1 MQLLNV
7 LQDALF
13 LVDRQGNIQVA
24 NQVAEHFFDYAQGE
38 LLGKPIEILIPARFR
53 QQHVRQREAF
63 SAHPHS
69 RGMGSTRGLVAMRR
83 DGTEFPVD
91 ISLSPFETA
100 TGFYVCAIVRD
111 MTRFYQQEEALR
123 TSQERF
129 ALAVRG
135 SNDGIWDWN
144 VLTGEVFY
152 SDRFKE
158 LIGYEDQQ
166 FPNIF
171 ASFESHLHPEDHP
184 KIMTALHE
192 HLQGR
197 TPYDVEYR
205 LRTRG
210 GEWRWFR
217 ARGQVIW
224 DASGRATRMAGS
236 ITDVTDQKRLQQRFE
251 LAVQASPVAL
261 LMMDASGRIVL
272 ANRAAAMLFDYPQ
285 DALIGQPIETL
296 VPDEFRER
304 HVALRESFFSAPNA
318 RMMGA
323 NRRLLAP
330 RRDGSQFAVEV
341 GLSPVETD
349 EGLFVLCGVSDI
361 TERIRAI
368 AAIEEAR
375 QAAESA
381 NRSKSD
387 FLANMSYEIRTPL
400 NAIIGMTELVL
411 QSELKPSQ
419 QEYLTTVLESGE
431 SLLSIIN
438 EILDFAR
445 IEAGKID
452 LVEAPFDVREIF
464 GDILKSLA
472 FRAHCKGIELACR
485 IADDVP
491 EFLQG
496 DPVRLRQILVNLVG
510 NAIKFTEEGE
520 ILVHVD
526 GQSSCDAEI
535 VLHVAV
541 SDTGIGIP
549 AEKLAS
555 IFEAFEQADTSMT
568 RHFGGTGLG
577 LAIACT
583 LVEIMRGRIWVEST
597 LGHGSTFHFTVT
609 LQAASPA
616 DTKQSRADVGVLRGT
631 RVMVVDDNATNR
643 QILELILTEWDMK
656 PQCVGGGEEALTLLR
671 QLCNTGQRLPLVLT
685 DINMPKMDGFTMV
698 EQIRQDPSLAEAR
711 VIALTSGI
719 RADDAQRCEQLGI
732 SVHLMKPVKQ
742 AELLNA
748 VLRVVAGT
756 GTSNAGVTHAAEAS
770 PAPARSL
777 RILLVEDGL
786 ANRKLAQGLLER
798 RGHEVTIAEDGQ
810 QALDCLE
817 DHGFDLILMDVQMPV
832 MDGLDA
838 TRAMRERE
846 RLSGQTD
853 PGQRSLRSDWI
864 GRGREGRVQFVEA
877 SLDFG
882 SSGMLTFVPTRMDFA
897 DQKEHGWQ
905 SRGTDELRSVKR
917 VAKPARLLS
926 VPRHCHPC

>member
-1 MQLLNV
+1 MNEFPFRFPDVSTMQLLNV

-13 LVDRQGNIQVA
+13 LVDRQGSIQVA
-24 NQVAEHFFDYAQGE
+24 NHVAEQLFGYAQGE
-38 LLGKPIEILIPARFR
+38 LLGKPIEILIPERLR
-53 QQHVRQREAF
+53 QQHIRQREAF
-63 SAHPHS
+63 SAHPHN
-69 RGMGSTRGLVAMRR
+69 RGMGNQQGLVAVRR

-123 TSQERF
+123 TSEERF

-152 SDRFKE
+152 SARFKE

-166 FPNIF
+166 FPNVF
-171 ASFESHLHPEDHP
+171 ASFESHLHPEDHA
-184 KIMTALHE
+184 KIMTALRE
-192 HLQGR
+192 HLDGQA
-197 TPYDVEYR
+197 PYDVEYR

-210 GEWRWFR
+210 GEYRWFR
-217 ARGQVIW
+217 ARGQVIQ

-251 LAVQASPVAL
+251 LTVQASPVAL
-261 LMMDASGRIVL
+261 LMVDASGRIVL
-272 ANRAAAMLFDYPQ
+272 ANRTAEALFDYPQ
-285 DALIGQPIETL
+285 DALIGQPVETL
-296 VPDEFRER
+296 VPDEFREW
-304 HVALRESFFSAPNA
+304 HIALRDSFFAAPNA
-318 RMMGA
+318 RVMGA
-323 NRRLLAP
+323 NRRLLAQ
-330 RRDGSQFAVEV
+330 RRDGSRFAVEV
-341 GLSPVETD
+341 GLGPVETD
-349 EGLFVLCGVSDI
+349 DGLFVLCGVSDI
-361 TERIRAI
+361 TDRIRAI

-387 FLANMSYEIRTPL
+387 FLANMSHEIRTPL

-411 QSELKPSQ
+411 QGELQPSQ

-452 LVEAPFDVREIF
+452 LVEAPFDVRETF

-472 FRAHCKGIELACR
+472 FRAHCKTLELACR
-485 IADDVP
+485 VADHVP

-496 DPVRLRQILVNLVG
+496 DPVRLRQVIVNLVG

-526 GQSSCDAEI
+526 CQSSSDSEL

-549 AEKLAS
+549 ADKLAS
-555 IFEAFEQADTSMT
+555 IFEAFNQADTSTT

-583 LVEIMRGRIWVEST
+583 LVEMMQGRIWVEST

-616 DTKQSRADVGVLRGT
+616 EKKQPLADVGVLRGT
-631 RVMVVDDNATNR
+631 GVLVVDDNATNR
-643 QILELILTEWDMK
+643 HILKLIVTKWSMK
-656 PQCVGGGEEALTLLR
+656 PQCAGGGEEALMLLR
-671 QLCNTGQRLPLVLT
+671 QNHRTGQPLPLVLT
-685 DINMPKMDGFTMV
+685 DINMPKMDGFALV
-698 EQIRQDPSLAEAR
+698 EQIRQDPLLADAR

-748 VLRVVAGT
+748 LLSVVAGV
-756 GTSNAGVTHAAEAS
+756 GTSNADATRAAEAS
-770 PAPARSL
+770 RPAARSL

-786 ANRKLAQGLLER
+786 TNRKLAQGLLER
-798 RGHEVTIAEDGQ
+798 RGHEVAIAEDGQ

-838 TRAMRERE
+838 TRAIRERE
-846 RLSGQTD
+846 RLSGVHVPIIALTAHALKED
-853 PGQRSLRSDWI
+853 RQRC
-864 GRGREGRVQFVEA
+864 
-877 SLDFG
+877 LDA
-882 SSGMLTFVPTRMDFA
+882 GMDGYL
-897 DQKEHGWQ
+897 
-905 SRGTDELRSVKR
+905 
-917 VAKPARLLS
+917 AKPIRAKDLYETIES
-926 VPRHCHPC
+926 FME